1 MMRNQIAAA
10 FVVALALA
18 ACNVAPT
25 IETASDLVSELQK
38 RGVAISSQEP
48 APTPKGQHFRFDEG
62 VTAKGEDLWIDI
74 LRISDR
80 KVFNIAKDGAG
91 LLVIAEASAGQE
103 IPGKPEIYTRYPF
116 VVIIRQQP
124 QGADL
129 LGAMKTILPPE
140 QA

>member
-1 MMRNQIAAA
+1 MRNQIAAA
-10 FVVALALA
+10 FAAVTLA
-18 ACNVAPT
+18 ACSMAPK
-25 IETASDLVSELQK
+25 IDTAGDLVSELQK
-38 RGVAISSQEP
+38 RGVAITSQEA
-48 APTPKGQHFRFDEG
+48 APTPQGQHFRFDERIT
-62 VTAKGEDLWIDI
+62 VKGENLWIDI

-129 LGAMKTILPPE
+129 LGAMKTVLPPE

>member
-1 MMRNQIAAA
+1 MRNQIAAA
-10 FVVALALA
+10 FAALTLA
-18 ACNVAPT
+18 ACSMAPT
-25 IETASDLVSELQK
+25 IETAGDLVSELQK
-38 RGVAISSQEP
+38 RGVAITSQEP
-48 APTPKGQHFRFDEG
+48 APTPQGQHFRFDEG
-62 VTAKGEDLWIDI
+62 ITVKGENLWIDI

-116 VVIIRQQP
+116 VVVIRQQP